1 MTEKCF
7 FRKHA
12 ILLTLLLV
20 LAILGMIFFFSSQ
33 EGEYSSRTSGRI
45 VRLML
50 SIFYPAYESMDSE
63 RLSMISEKMTLI
75 IRKTAH
81 FTEYAFL
88 GFSLYLHVLSWMT
101 RRVIR
106 RPGLLSLFVGA
117 LYAASD
123 ELHQTL
129 VSGRSGEVLDV
140 LLDSAGVLFGIILL
154 WGIRWLIEKQ
164 RKRKKEHPQSSP
176 CVR

>member
-1 MTEKCF
+1 MTEKSF

-12 ILLTLLLV
+12 IFLTLLLV
-20 LAILGMIFFFSSQ
+20 LAIMGMIFFFSSQ
-33 EGEYSSRTSGRI
+33 DGEDSSWTSGRI

-50 SIFYPAYESMDSE
+50 SILYPGFESMDPESL
-63 RLSMISEKMTLI
+63 RMISERMTLI
-75 IRKTAH
+75 VRKTAH

-88 GFSLYLHVLSWMT
+88 GFFLYLHVLSWMT
-101 RRVIR
+101 RRMIR

-129 VSGRSGEVLDV
+129 VGGRSGEVIDV

-154 WGIRWLIEKQ
+154 WGIRWLIVKQ
-164 RKRKKEHPQSSP
+164 QNRKKEHPQ
-176 CVR
+176 